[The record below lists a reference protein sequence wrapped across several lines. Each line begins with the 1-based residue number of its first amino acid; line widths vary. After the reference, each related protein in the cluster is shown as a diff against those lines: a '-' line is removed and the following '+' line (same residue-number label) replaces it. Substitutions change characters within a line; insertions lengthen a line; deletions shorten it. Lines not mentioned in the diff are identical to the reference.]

1 MAAELDLSIRDSIS
15 KEMLDCDAR
24 NLYRLLPSPTLFDLS
39 NGNTP
44 IFVSVLLHG
53 DETTGWDAVRQF
65 IRERDLSHPKNS
77 LLLYVGNVQAAA
89 VNQRFLDHQLDF
101 NRIWCGGKRTEHRH
115 AEQVVEVI
123 RKLEPRFALD
133 IHNNSGLNPAYSVL
147 THSSYACL
155 THAREFS
162 SIALLAPS
170 LHSVIT
176 RRMNEICPSITIE
189 VGLSGQF
196 DSLDR
201 TLKYLDYLFNTD
213 LDHVSFPEDLAV
225 YRTVANLR
233 VETEGKP
240 HFPSFPKLNP
250 ALEPLNFDSVPA
262 GTSISTNLNDD
273 WVVRVYD
280 NNDVEQTSKYLEQIG
295 KDTYLKNDV
304 IVAMFTQHV
313 ESAFQDCV
321 CYFLEPTTV
330 RYGDDEL
337 LQPIPE

>member
-1 MAAELDLSIRDSIS
+1 MATELELRVRDSID
-15 KEMLDCDAR
+15 EEVLDCEAR
-24 NLYRLLPSPTLFDLS
+24 DLYRLLPTPTLFDLT
-39 NGNTP
+39 NGVPP

-53 DETTGWDAVRQF
+53 NELTGWDAIRQF
-65 IRERDLSHPKNS
+65 LRKRDQANPKHS
-77 LLLYVGNVQAAA
+77 LVLYIGNVEAAA
-89 VNQRFLDHQLDF
+89 LNQRFLDHQLDF
-101 NRIWCGGKRTEHRH
+101 NRIWCGGDQAEHQH
-115 AEQVVEVI
+115 AEEVVHLI
-123 RKLEPRFALD
+123 QRMKPKFALD

-147 THSSYACL
+147 THTSYACL
-155 THAREFS
+155 THARKFS

-189 VGLSGQF
+189 VGLSGEV
-196 DSLDR
+196 DSLRR
-201 TLKYLDYLFNTD
+201 TLEYLDYLFEAD
-213 LDHVSFPEDLAV
+213 LDHTIFPEDLSI

-240 HFPSFPKLNP
+240 HFPTFPKLNP

-262 GTSISTNLNDD
+262 GTSISTHLSDD

-280 NNDVEQTSKYLEQIG
+280 NDEVEQTDQYLEQVG

-304 IVAMFTQHV
+304 IMAMFTQHV
-313 ESAFQDCV
+313 ENAFHDCV
-321 CYFLEPTTV
+321 CYFLEPTTI

-337 LQPIPE
+337 LQPLPE